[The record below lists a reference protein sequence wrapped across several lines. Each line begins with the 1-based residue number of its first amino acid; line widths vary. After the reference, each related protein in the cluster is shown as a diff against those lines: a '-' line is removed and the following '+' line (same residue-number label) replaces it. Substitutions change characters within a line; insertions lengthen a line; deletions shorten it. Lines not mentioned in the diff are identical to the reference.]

1 MILQFISCIVQASL
15 RNIVFGEILKA
26 FFVSLFLFFS
36 FDLCAKY
43 NVTAD
48 FTLNNGLRVICI
60 AKKGVP
66 VISCMVYY
74 KCGSAN
80 DALSK
85 SGVAHYLEHMAFF
98 NNHCEFSDFLE
109 SIGAEFNAFTSN
121 NLIGFEE
128 VVPVDHIEAV
138 LKNEAERMGVFN
150 IDTEKFKSEKGA
162 ILEERSMR
170 IENDP
175 FGQCKELETA
185 CVFHEIPVIGWRNEI
200 ESITPEDLINF
211 RNKWFAPNNA
221 IILLAGDVNVKQI
234 KKLVEKY
241 FGNISKKKMKRL
253 ITEKEKPKITKE
265 IEFRSSKIGTSASAS
280 YLYFVPP
287 HIKQDFRKRLAFVL
301 AGYVLNQP
309 QSLFRSCLEHSLNKS
324 DGIYFAYNSTMNA
337 FSVLD
342 ISISCSSIDNLEES
356 EKILGYLIK
365 KILAKGISQSE
376 LDLAKRQSMLAD
388 AYAKEDIADITKFI
402 VYSLAAGYT
411 LDQIQKMDDVIQS
424 ITLEECNS
432 VLKEVLDASPI
443 AILRM
448 LPKEHDRD

>member
-1 MILQFISCIVQASL
+1 M
-15 RNIVFGEILKA
+15 KA
-26 FFVSLFLFFS
+26 FFIGLLLFFS

-48 FTLNNGLRVICI
+48 FTLSNGLRVICI
-60 AKKGVP
+60 EKKGVP
-66 VISCMVYY
+66 VVSCIVYY
-74 KCGSAN
+74 KCGSTN

-98 NNHCEFSDFLE
+98 NNHCAFSDFLE

-121 NLIGFEE
+121 RLVCFEE
-128 VVPVDHIEAV
+128 VVPIEHIETV
-138 LKNEAERMGVFN
+138 LKNEAERMNTFD
-150 IDTEKFKSEKGA
+150 IDIEKFRSEKGA

-170 IENDP
+170 TDNDP
-175 FGQCKELETA
+175 FGQCQELETA
-185 CVFHEIPVIGWRNEI
+185 YVFHEIPIIGWRNEI
-200 ESITPEDLINF
+200 ESITPEDLVNF

-221 IILLAGDVNVKQI
+221 IILLAGDIEVKKI
-234 KKLVEKY
+234 KKLIEKY
-241 FGNISKKKMKRL
+241 FGDIQKKEIQNLDL
-253 ITEKEKPKITKE
+253 IVVKEKPQITKE
-265 IEFRSSKIGTSASAS
+265 IEFRSTKIGTSASVS

-287 HIKQDFRKRLAFVL
+287 DIKQDFRKRLAFIL
-301 AGYVLNQP
+301 AGHVLNEP
-309 QSLFRSCLEHSLNKS
+309 QSLFRSCLEHNLNKA

-342 ISISCSSIDNLEES
+342 VSISCSSIDNLEES
-356 EKILGYLIK
+356 ERIFGYLIK
-365 KILAKGISQSE
+365 KLLAKGISQKE

-388 AYAKEDIADITKFI
+388 AYAKEDIASITHILVHSF
-402 VYSLAAGYT
+402 AAGYT

-432 VLKEVLDASPI
+432 VLKEVLTASPI